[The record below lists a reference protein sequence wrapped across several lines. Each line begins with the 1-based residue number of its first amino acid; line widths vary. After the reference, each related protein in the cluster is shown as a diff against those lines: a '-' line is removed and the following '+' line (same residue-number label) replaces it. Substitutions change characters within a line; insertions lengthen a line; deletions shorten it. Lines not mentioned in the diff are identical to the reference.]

1 MRTFKHCGKNL
12 PSLVKRGYRLL
23 AMLLVL
29 TSIPAQGFCTK
40 PEDQNSDYAFYN
52 KNGKI
57 YYVNTKDPKKLKE
70 TPLIS
75 GEKQLPEKNAS
86 ERPGN
91 DVVLVPG
98 KQAAVFFED
107 LNSSH
112 DNALYYKSLN
122 KKETALLIDDKVND
136 YIVSKDGKHLLYTKG
151 EAHSLFL
158 WDFDSKQGN
167 ALGEN
172 VRHYEFSKEG
182 ASLIFIQKDA
192 LYAKS
197 RGKKAE
203 KVAQDVDHIHY
214 FNEDATD
221 FLYSKAETL
230 YSNKKGREEK
240 ISDNAFILKIF
251 DSGRGYFISKSK
263 DLSFKDIIDVDVPAE
278 GAKKDIFSYGNAP
291 EEILRWWTVHSL
303 WYFDGTTATKVSDRY
318 FWWQSGI
325 MPEIYTSFYI
335 AEDKEEIIF
344 EEIDL
349 DKIKKIPLSQI
360 KDLDDFHN
368 KAERIEGEFGFVVAN
383 RDKVREL
390 PLKAKDIQ
398 EGSTF
403 LSSDGTKLWSL
414 RNFDS
419 QRRLADLYLLTVKEE
434 GISEPKLIASKV
446 LSDSPMVLG
455 NSGSLRFPKE
465 SGEAELY
472 FKLNNSKTKDVV
484 LNGKSIDHV
493 SHVGSSGH
501 IYDNATQS
509 LLYFTNE
516 KGSKSTL
523 KLYRDKKAR
532 TVAKDVA
539 EAHFIKNGRPI
550 YLVEQSKKKGD
561 GRTNYKLYLYDGNKS
576 ILISKDVENLY
587 PTSIR
592 Y

>member
-1 MRTFKHCGKNL
+1 MRIFKNCGKDL
-12 PSLVKRGYRLL
+12 PSFAKKGSRLL
-23 AMLLVL
+23 AILLVL

-40 PEDQNSDYAFYN
+40 AQDQNSDYAFYN

-57 YYVNTKDPKKLKE
+57 FYVNTKDPKNLKE
-70 TPLIS
+70 TPLTS
-75 GEKQLPEKNAS
+75 GEKQLPDKNAS
-86 ERPGN
+86 ERPQN

-112 DNALYYKSLN
+112 DNALYYKVLD
-122 KKETALLIDDKVND
+122 KKESALLIDDKVND
-136 YIVSKDGKHLLYTKG
+136 YIVSKDGKELLYSKG
-151 EAHSLFL
+151 ESHSLFL
-158 WDFDSKQGN
+158 WSFDSKQKE
-167 ALGEN
+167 ALGED
-172 VRHYEFSKEG
+172 VYHYEFSKEG
-182 ASLIFIQKDA
+182 RSLIFTQKDA

-203 KVAQDVDHIHY
+203 KIAQNVDHIHY
-214 FNEDATD
+214 FNEDASD
-221 FLYSKAETL
+221 FLYSKEETL
-230 YSNKKGREEK
+230 YSNKKGKEEK
-240 ISDNAFILKIF
+240 ISDDTIVLRIF

-263 DLSFKDIIDVDVPAE
+263 DLSFKDIIDIDVPAE
-278 GAKKDIFSYGNAP
+278 GAKKDIFSYGNGP
-291 EEILRWWTVHSL
+291 EDIFRWWTVHSL
-303 WYFDGTTATKVSDRY
+303 WYFDGTSATKVSDRY

-368 KAERIEGEFGFVVAN
+368 KAEHIEGEFRFVVAN
-383 RDKVREL
+383 KDKVREL

-419 QRRLADLYLLTVKEE
+419 QRRLADLYLLTIKEGE
-434 GISEPKLIASKV
+434 IGESKLIASKV
-446 LSDSPMVLG
+446 LSDSPILPG
-455 NSGSLRFPKE
+455 TSRPFYFPAN
-465 SGEAELY
+465 SGEAVLY
-472 FKLNNSKTKDVV
+472 FKVNNNKTKDVV
-484 LNGKSIDHV
+484 LNGKSIDRI
-493 SHVGSSGH
+493 SSIAPSGH
-501 IYDNATQS
+501 TYDEATQS
-509 LLYFTNE
+509 LLYFTDE
-516 KGSKSTL
+516 KGNTSTL

-532 TVAKDVA
+532 TLAKNVA
-539 EAHFIKNGRPI
+539 EAHFIKNGKPI
-550 YLVEQSKKKGD
+550 YLAEQGSKKGD
-561 GRTNYKLYLYDGNKS
+561 GKAYYKLYLYDTNKS
-576 ILISKDVENLY
+576 VLISKDVENLY
-587 PTSIR
+587 PASIR